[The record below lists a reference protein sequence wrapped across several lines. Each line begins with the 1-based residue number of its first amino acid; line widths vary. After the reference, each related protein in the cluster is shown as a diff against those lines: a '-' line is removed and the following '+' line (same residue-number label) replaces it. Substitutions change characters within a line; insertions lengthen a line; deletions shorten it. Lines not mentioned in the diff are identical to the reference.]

1 VPNQLER
8 GRQNR
13 AAQVED
19 GEQSTH
25 DRGGASDD
33 DAGHDSHF
41 TVCVTLADGIGAA
54 PDFDDA
60 PKESE
65 DEQNSERRTE
75 SLLQLGGAARGLCED
90 RG

>member
-1 VPNQLER
+1 MPNGLER

-19 GEQSTH
+19 GEESAH
-25 DRGGASDD
+25 DGSRSGDD
-33 DAGHDSHF
+33 DAGHDTHF
-41 TVCVTLADGIGAA
+41 AVGVAFANGISDA

-65 DEQNSERRTE
+65 DEEDSKSGTE
-75 SLLQLGGAARGLCED
+75 SLL
-90 RG
+90 